1 MLLDIIFRGMFRSVT
16 SLCRAAPSTLRS
28 LYSAASPPA
37 SVWSLGKLN
46 HVAIAVPNLKAAT
59 SLYRDML
66 GATVSPPEVCSLVF
80 IIDRSSRSRRAYL
93 EHTKSIVY

>member
-28 LYSAASPPA
+28 LSSAASPPA

-46 HVAIAVPNLKAAT
+46 HVAVAVPNLKAAT
-59 SLYRDML
+59 SLYRDMF
-66 GATVSPPEVCSLVF
+66 GATVSPGINYDLNPTFTVKGHLGPVRC
-80 IIDRSSRSRRAYL
+80 ITTGRY
-93 EHTKSIVY
+93 